1 MLVVAALLFV
11 LVEDFLARR
20 LVRCCSPFVEDD
32 LRVVDLAVVLVE
44 VDLPLLVDRFL
55 RFEPKS
61 STIIA
66 AVLSLVVELSFCC
79 CFLPRFIFL
88 I

>member
-1 MLVVAALLFV
+1 MLVLAVVFV
-11 LVEDFLARR
+11 VVDFLARR

-32 LRVVDLAVVLVE
+32 LRVVDLLVVVLVE
-44 VDLPLLVDRFL
+44 DLPLLVDLFL

-66 AVLSLVVELSFCC
+66 AELSSVVELSFC
-79 CFLPRFIFL
+79 CFLPRFIFD